1 MIGRHMMSVVPVAR
15 VSLSKI
21 CLVRRIQVFPPWS
34 VQSSVRWFMFLPV
47 RLQVQEPSLI
57 PVPVPAPAA
66 LPAVGLPRIRVVLL
80 PVPAVVRLPVRVVR
94 AVLLPVPAQAQA
106 MMPQDGD
113 GSIPVRV
120 VRAVLLP
127 VPAQAQMALLP
138 VPVQVPLP
146 TLPDQMRRPLLQ
158 VVAAPVQV
166 AARSLARRGRV
177 RMGGPVFRRESVCR
191 PGAGR
196 PPSEAFPSVFPD
208 RCFVFC
214 RLS

>member
-106 MMPQDGD
+106 MMPLQILAQAAESGLHHVPAE
-113 GSIPVRV
+113 GVRV
-120 VRAVLLP
+120 PAWQAVPHLPISSLRLRSVRTGNPVVLRQQLRVEAGAVE
-127 VPAQAQMALLP
+127 QE
-138 VPVQVPLP
+138 
-146 TLPDQMRRPLLQ
+146 
-158 VVAAPVQV
+158 
-166 AARSLARRGRV
+166 RV
-177 RMGGPVFRRESVCR
+177 EE
-191 PGAGR
+191 
-196 PPSEAFPSVFPD
+196 PSEMSLL
-208 RCFVFC
+208 RI
-214 RLS
+214 RLVLFRSRIS